1 MGRSASRFSADRLG
15 RGISISR
22 MQRTVSTYCHNVKPG
37 FREPSIR
44 CRLAG
49 LAGHGAIDIL
59 AGSQGDDPSTG
70 RTGRELF
77 YDVRMSRG
85 DRTRIEVTGDA
96 PRAGAAVVSK
106 DGSLHLL
113 GGTRRFTCGF
123 GPNPE
128 CNLASTMLYFDDVR
142 RISP

>member
-1 MGRSASRFSADRLG
+1 
-15 RGISISR
+15 

-49 LAGHGAIDIL
+49 LAGQGAIDIL

-70 RTGRELF
+70 RAGRELF
-77 YDVRMSRG
+77 YDVWISRDG
-85 DRTRIEVTGDA
+85 RTWLDVTGDA

-106 DGSLHLL
+106 DGSLQLL

-123 GPNPE
+123 GPSPE
-128 CNLASTMLYFDDVR
+128 CNLAGTTLYFDDVR